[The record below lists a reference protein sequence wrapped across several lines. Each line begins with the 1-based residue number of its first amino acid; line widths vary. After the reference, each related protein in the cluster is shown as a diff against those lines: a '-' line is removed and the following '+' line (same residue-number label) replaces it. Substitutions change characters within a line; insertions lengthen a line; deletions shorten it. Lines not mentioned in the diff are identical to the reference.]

1 MRGEP
6 KDYAAAL
13 AGQQPGGP
21 VARLLPSHV
30 LPLPDHFSDQVDALG
45 RVIGSD
51 SSRGGTGIPA
61 VILPRS
67 AHRTYGRITGTP
79 VSCSGGARPNEGRAQ
94 GQQRGAAAAEAP
106 QARHRLTRSAD
117 PIGRWSP
124 SEPSAVASPGGADG
138 SGGGSARP
146 PFWPSGRPGVRPF
159 IRASGR
165 PSGRTPAV
173 AVCILAA
180 RGPGGGRS
188 CGLRALRGERMHD
201 ALRPPLRLLLARPLL
216 HKPSIFTGGGDLK
229 SAMNVDR
236 CRSHARCL
244 QNKRG
249 NAIGARWGWELGLG
263 KGPKQGAETSSV
275 APDWRCSSAAN

>member
-1 MRGEP
+1 MEP
-6 KDYAAAL
+6 VGA
-13 AGQQPGGP
+13 
-21 VARLLPSHV
+21 
-30 LPLPDHFSDQVDALG
+30 
-45 RVIGSD
+45 IGSGKPW
-51 SSRGGTGIPA
+51 R
-61 VILPRS
+61 R
-67 AHRTYGRITGTP
+67 RR
-79 VSCSGGARPNEGRAQ
+79 
-94 GQQRGAAAAEAP
+94 QR
-106 QARHRLTRSAD
+106 RR
-117 PIGRWSP
+117 
-124 SEPSAVASPGGADG
+124 V
-138 SGGGSARP
+138 RP
-146 PFWPSGRPGVRPF
+146 PALLAVRASGRPSVHPGVRPF